1 MTGLPQGWASVAVR
15 DVIEDYDTIDP
26 QRMPDQRFAYVDIGA
41 IDNSVQKIT
50 DPKDF
55 LGKDAPSRARRVIRT
70 GDVLFSTVRTYLKNV
85 AQVPPELDGQLT
97 STGICVLRANAATDP
112 NYLFR
117 WACSTDFINE
127 ISQAQDGTMYPAVRD
142 EDVLAG
148 PIPLPPLPEQRR
160 IVRKLDTLSARS
172 TTARTHLTAIE
183 KLVERYKSGV
193 LGLEL
198 SGVPLGNE
206 ADEQNTQ
213 PITNDNERGAW
224 TFEALPTHWVWTGFK
239 AFLENQTDSYRKLPQ
254 KDYQSEGEYPVID
267 QGADLI
273 GGYSNDATLLL
284 PAQPPYIIFG
294 DHTRCV
300 KFFEAPFV
308 QGADGVK
315 VFHAGKDVDIRF
327 AYWALKGL
335 QLPDKGYSRHAKFLK
350 ESYFPRPPIDEQR
363 EIVRRIEAAFAK
375 IDRLQVEA
383 AKALKLLGHLDQR
396 ILAKAFA
403 GDLVSQDPNDEP
415 AETLLARIR
424 EARANAPEKTR
435 QRRTKV
441 YAMKEAPKDRL
452 LADSA
457 MWPRNGLPFED
468 IAARIA
474 MPHDEL
480 RDAIFELLGGEKPL
494 LEQIFDT
501 SEERMRLKRVAQ

>member
-1 MTGLPQGWASVAVR
+1 MTGLPKGWTAKPLGELGIWSGGGTPSKAVPEYWADGSIPWVSPKDMKVRIISASQDKITEAAVQGSATQLIAERSVLIVTRSGILAHSVPVALTSVPLTVNQDIKAITPCTAVDPDFMLAALEASR
-15 DVIEDYDTIDP
+15 DTILDKC
-26 QRMPDQRFAYVDIGA
+26 RKAGTTVESLD
-41 IDNSVQKIT
+41 T
-50 DPKDF
+50 D
-55 LGKDAPSRARRVIRT
+55 R
-70 GDVLFSTVRTYLKNV
+70 LK
-85 AQVPPELDGQLT
+85 AL
-97 STGICVLRANAATDP
+97 
-112 NYLFR
+112 
-117 WACSTDFINE
+117 
-127 ISQAQDGTMYPAVRD
+127 
-142 EDVLAG
+142 

-284 PAQPPYIIFG
+284 PAEPPYIIFG

-315 VFHAGKDVDIRF
+315 IFHAGKDVDIRF

-375 IDRLQVEA
+375 IDRLKAEA
-383 AKALKLLGHLDQR
+383 SAALKLLGHLDGR

-403 GDLVSQDPNDEP
+403 GDLVPQDPTDEP

-424 EARANAPEKTR
+424 ESRAA
-435 QRRTKV
+435 
-441 YAMKEAPKDRL
+441 APKSR
-452 LADSA
+452 
-457 MWPRNGLPFED
+457 R
-468 IAARIA
+468 R
-474 MPHDEL
+474 
-480 RDAIFELLGGEKPL
+480 RK
-494 LEQIFDT
+494 
-501 SEERMRLKRVAQ
+501 

>member
-1 MTGLPQGWASVAVR
+1 MTGLPQGWETISLEALGMARTSS
-15 DVIEDYDTIDP
+15 IDP
-26 QRMPDQRFAYVDIGA
+26 SLFPNERFELFSVPSYSNLAPEQPLGSEIGSTKQTVEPGDVMVCKIVPHINRVWVVPPRGEFRQIASSEWIVIRNAETEPMFLRWLMSAPDFRNEFLKDLSGIGG
-41 IDNSVQKIT
+41 SLT
-50 DPKDF
+50 
-55 LGKDAPSRARRVIRT
+55 RARPQ
-70 GDVLFSTVRTYLKNV
+70 TVAKI
-85 AQVPPELDGQLT
+85 E
-97 STGICVLRANAATDP
+97 
-112 NYLFR
+112 
-117 WACSTDFINE
+117 
-127 ISQAQDGTMYPAVRD
+127 
-142 EDVLAG
+142 
-148 PIPLPPLPEQRR
+148 IPLPPLPEQRR

-172 TTARTHLTAIE
+172 TTARTHLTALE

-375 IDRLQVEA
+375 IDRLKAEA
-383 AKALKLLGHLDQR
+383 SAALKLLGHLDQR

-403 GDLVSQDPNDEP
+403 GDLVPQDPNDEP
-415 AETLLARIR
+415 ARDLLARII
-424 EARANAPEKTR
+424 EARATAPKGKR
-435 QRRTKV
+435 RRT
-441 YAMKEAPKDRL
+441 
-452 LADSA
+452 
-457 MWPRNGLPFED
+457 
-468 IAARIA
+468 
-474 MPHDEL
+474 
-480 RDAIFELLGGEKPL
+480 
-494 LEQIFDT
+494 
-501 SEERMRLKRVAQ
+501 VATD

>member
-1 MTGLPQGWASVAVR
+1 MTGLPTGWALAP
-15 DVIEDYDTIDP
+15 INT
-26 QRMPDQRFAYVDIGA
+26 FARSRSG
-41 IDNSVQKIT
+41 NSKLI
-50 DPKDF
+50 K
-55 LGKDAPSRARRVIRT
+55 
-70 GDVLFSTVRTYLKNV
+70 
-85 AQVPPELDGQLT
+85 GQ
-97 STGICVLRANAATDP
+97 
-112 NYLFR
+112 
-117 WACSTDFINE
+117 
-127 ISQAQDGTMYPAVRD
+127 QAQEPAAGLFPAFSASGQDVWVAHPEHEGNAIIISAVGARCGKTFRATGQWSAVANTHIVWPEEIAVDTDWLQLLLND
-142 EDVLAG
+142 ENFWEKGGSAQPFVKVNATFERE
-148 PIPLPPLPEQRR
+148 IPLPPLPEQRR

-172 TTARTHLTAIE
+172 STARTHLTAIE

-363 EIVRRIEAAFAK
+363 EIVRRIEAAFGK
-375 IDRLQVEA
+375 IDRLAAEA

-403 GDLVSQDPNDEP
+403 GDLVPQDPTDEP

-424 EARANAPEKTR
+424 ESRAA
-435 QRRTKV
+435 
-441 YAMKEAPKDRL
+441 APKSR
-452 LADSA
+452 
-457 MWPRNGLPFED
+457 RG
-468 IAARIA
+468 R
-474 MPHDEL
+474 
-480 RDAIFELLGGEKPL
+480 K
-494 LEQIFDT
+494 
-501 SEERMRLKRVAQ
+501 